1 MSTYKE
7 IAGTNIEV
15 LSSDPA
21 NPVEGQVWYNSTS
34 NTVKANFINPGSWAT
49 GGAMNTARRALGDTG
64 IQTAAL
70 AFAGR
75 SPYVTATESYN
86 GTNLD

>member
-7 IAGTNIEV
+7 IAGTDIEV

-49 GGAMNTARRALGDTG
+49 GGDLNTAR
-64 IQTAAL
+64 
-70 AFAGR
+70 
-75 SPYVTATESYN
+75 YN
-86 GTNLD
+86 

>member
-1 MSTYKE
+1 VQIQQQPKNGIKVRNKNNKVVKIMSTYKE

-49 GGAMNTARRALGDTG
+49 GGALNTAR
-64 IQTAAL
+64 
-70 AFAGR
+70 
-75 SPYVTATESYN
+75 S
-86 GTNLD
+86 